1 MKPVAGNT
9 GSEAPQIAIVPE
21 MSPAEH
27 IAKLVGENAKLQ
39 AAFSDSQKLGL
50 ELNEKLATL
59 TTEHA
64 EAIRQLDGAKAANL
78 RLGVELQD
86 TQIHLTGARA
96 EIENL
101 TKTVAE
107 KETDIKLCHA
117 ELEDQHRLLTD
128 AQKERDEYAA
138 LWEEIEKQPFIA
150 TMLQV
155 DRQTGVLREDLTDAF
170 FAVMDG
176 VNQTGKAGSITLK
189 LLLKSSEEHVGATI
203 AMADVKKTVP
213 KEKPDKAF
221 FFMDNGII
229 TEDDPKQKRLPL
241 VGDKSMKPKAKAAP
255 APAKMTATVELDS
268 ALEPVYEEAAKI
280 AATEAVSVPILQ
292 RRLSIGYTKAVVIF
306 AALKARGALNVEAV

>member
-1 MKPVAGNT
+1 MKPVAEGAAAT
-9 GSEAPQIAIVPE
+9 EPQITIVPE
-21 MSPAEH
+21 MTPAEH
-27 IAKLVGENAKLQ
+27 IAKLLDENAKLQ

-50 ELNEKLATL
+50 ELNQKFETL

-64 EAIRQLDGAKAANL
+64 EAMKQLGEAKDANL

-86 TQIHLTGARA
+86 TQTLLDGARTA
-96 EIENL
+96 IEKL
-101 TKTVAE
+101 TKTVTE
-107 KETDIKLCHA
+107 KEADIKMCHA
-117 ELEDQHRLLTD
+117 ELEEQHRLLTD

-138 LWEEIEKQPFIA
+138 RWAEIEKQPFIA

-155 DRQTGVLREDLTDAF
+155 DRQTGVLSEDLTDAF

-189 LLLKSSEEHVGATI
+189 ISLKSSEEHVGATI
-203 AMADVKKTVP
+203 ATADVKKTVP

-241 VGDKSMKPKAKAAP
+241 VGDKSRKPKANAAP
-255 APAKMTATVELDS
+255 AAAKTATVELD
-268 ALEPVYEEAAKI
+268 ADLEPVYEKAAEI

-306 AALKARGALNVEAV
+306 TALKSRGALKVEAV